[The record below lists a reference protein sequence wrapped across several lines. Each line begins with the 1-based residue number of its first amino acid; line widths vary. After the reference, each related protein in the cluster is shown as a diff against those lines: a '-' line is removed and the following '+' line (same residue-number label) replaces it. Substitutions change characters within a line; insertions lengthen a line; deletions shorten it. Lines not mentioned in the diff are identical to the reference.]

1 MLTTDYLVIGA
12 GIVGLTVARE
22 LQRRDPGAEV
32 TVIDKEDKLGRH
44 ASGRNSGV
52 LHSGI
57 YYPADSL
64 KARFTRNGNRA
75 WQQYCLE
82 KNIPVDRCG
91 KLIVARDEGEHAQ
104 LKTLEDRGAANG
116 VEVHRLDE
124 SQAHER
130 EPRAHTL
137 MNALFVPSTATAD
150 PQQLLDAQRDDF
162 VDAGGRLKFGHPYQ
176 TFFGRNT
183 LRAGEGRI
191 QAGHIVNCAGL
202 YADKI
207 AHDFGFGRDYTLLP
221 FKGLYHYSR
230 QDAEAPSCHIY
241 PVPDLRNPFLGVHF
255 TRTLDGRTKIGPTA
269 IPALWREHY
278 AGLAGFSF
286 REFGEVAARELHM
299 LGTNRNNFRHLAWQE
314 IRKYRVDNMLAEAS
328 TLMADV
334 EGMGPWEAG
343 KPGIRAQ
350 LVNRESNELVMDFV
364 IEGDSD
370 STHVLNAISP
380 AWTCALPFA
389 EHIADRCLGAVRF

>member
-32 TVIDKEDKLGRH
+32 TVIDKEDSLGRH

-64 KARFTRNGNRA
+64 KARFTRNGNLA
-75 WQQYCLE
+75 WQRYCLE
-82 KNIPVDRCG
+82 RDIPVDRCG
-91 KLIVARDEGEHAQ
+91 KLVIARDEGEHAQ

-124 SQAHER
+124 SQAREC
-130 EPRAHTL
+130 EPRAHTV

-162 VDAGGRLKFGHPYQ
+162 VDAGGRLRLGHPYQ
-176 TFFGRNT
+176 AYFGRNT
-183 LRAGEGRI
+183 LQAGEERI

-207 AHDFGFGRDYTLLP
+207 AHDVGFGGDYTLLP

-230 QDAEAPSCHIY
+230 RDAEAPSCHIY

-278 AGLAGFSF
+278 GGLMGFKL

-314 IRKYRVDNMLAEAS
+314 IRKYRVDNMLSDAS
-328 TLMADV
+328 TLMAGV
-334 EGMGPWEAG
+334 EHMGPWEAG

-350 LVNRESNELVMDFV
+350 LVNRKSNELVMDFV
-364 IEGDSD
+364 IDGDSR

-389 EHIADRCLGAVRF
+389 EHVVDLALQAR